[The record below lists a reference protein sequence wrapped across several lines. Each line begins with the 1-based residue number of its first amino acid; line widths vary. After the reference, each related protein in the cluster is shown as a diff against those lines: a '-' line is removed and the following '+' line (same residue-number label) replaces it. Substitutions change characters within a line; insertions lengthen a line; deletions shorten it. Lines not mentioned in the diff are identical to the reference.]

1 MGEAIVR
8 VLAREHCRVAYS
20 YHTRSDKAG
29 QLDAELSG
37 GGAVVRSYPLDVLDS
52 KAVSALYQK
61 IERELGAVDVLVNP
75 NTVARV
81 YRDLERDGLLE
92 TRRGQGT
99 YISANASALAESER
113 RRLVS
118 ENLDAAA
125 RDVHAFGLSEKAAL
139 DLFREVLANRRPQR
153 EEER

>member
-1 MGEAIVR
+1 MFDTINPKSAAPIHRQIGDQIR
-8 VLAREHCRVAYS
+8 RSVAAGLLVPG
-20 YHTRSDKAG
+20 DK
-29 QLDAELSG
+29 LPS
-37 GGAVVRSYPLDVLDS
+37 V
-52 KAVSALYQK
+52 
-61 IERELGAVDVLVNP
+61 RELASRLLVNP

-125 RDVHAFGLSEKAAL
+125 RDVHAFGLSERAAL